1 MKYVLKPT
9 HKCRLLE
16 DAKHNK
22 LAHGFGLTKA
32 KASNPSGT
40 KQSLNKDLR
49 LILSLIGFD
58 EAKNYTIHH
67 RDANHSNN
75 SIDNLYLITR
85 QAHTKIHN
93 TALDLMFEEL
103 KEKCPN
109 ISEDDLLNLVYKY
122 GDYIKY
128 IKNNPFLSYFS
139 DLKDTLDKTI
149 FKDYDDAVNEIKS
162 LDSQYSDFIIR
173 ATDLFNCDS
182 VDSFQN
188 LVNSQLDDNKNYRV
202 KDIFASYTKYNG
214 AKPV

>member
-1 MKYVLKPT
+1 MKYILKPT
-9 HKCRLLE
+9 YRCRLLE

-32 KASNPSGT
+32 NASNPSGT
-40 KQSLNKDLR
+40 KQSLSKDLKF
-49 LILSLIGFD
+49 ILSLIGFD

-67 RDANHSNN
+67 RDTNHSNN

-103 KEKCPN
+103 EKRCPN

-149 FKDYDDAVNEIKS
+149 FKDYDDAVNEIKL
-162 LDSQYSDFIIR
+162 LDSQYSDFIIK
-173 ATDLFNCDS
+173 ATDLFNYASIDN
-182 VDSFQN
+182 FQD
-188 LVNSQLDDNKNYRV
+188 LVNSQLNDNKNYRI
-202 KDIFASYTKYNG
+202 KDILASYNKRSG
-214 AKPV
+214 AELI